1 VAEVLKAE
9 PDVEVTLVDGDSGE
23 LTVSVGDHV
32 IAKKGLFTMPDPEKV
47 RQAVR
52 AEPAGA
58 QQ

>member
-1 VAEVLKAE
+1 VAEALKTE
-9 PDVEVTLVDGDSGE
+9 PDVEVVLVDGGRGE

-47 RQAVR
+47 RQAVK

>member
-1 VAEVLKAE
+1 MAEVLKAE
-9 PDVEVTLVDGDSGE
+9 PDIHVSMVDGKPGE

-47 RQAVR
+47 RQAVK

>member
-9 PDVEVTLVDGDSGE
+9 PDVEVTLVDGGRGE

-52 AEPAGA
+52 AEPAA
-58 QQ
+58 KP